1 MIEEVV
7 GVSDTSWAATG
18 KTEIIF
24 NLHFLLTYD
33 NGCCVTV
40 STR

>member
-18 KTEIIF
+18 KTE
-24 NLHFLLTYD
+24 NYYKLQSLLTYH
-33 NGCCVTV
+33 N
-40 STR
+40 